1 MRARL
6 AELFPIALAVIVP
19 LAGLVL
25 VLQHIAQR
33 DRRQALRMGA
43 ATLLGAFVYALLFA
57 GS

>member
-25 VLQHIAQR
+25 VLQHIAQG